1 MPLPVTFALQTIATV
16 CMLLAGKVEE
26 TPVPLKDVII
36 ASYER
41 MHKNDL
47 AGAQRKVFIFILQI
61 LQPSF
66 SIYFFF
72 VFT

>member
-26 TPVPLKDVII
+26 TPVTSEDVII

-41 MHKNDL
+41 IHKKDL
-47 AGAQRKVFIFILQI
+47 AGAQRKVFS
-61 LQPSF
+61 SF
-66 SIYFFF
+66 HTTDPTTLLVHFF
-72 VFT
+72 VV